1 MTRVGFAGGKIQQ
14 EPDWADSVTD
24 SADPQSDG
32 QFAQAIAALGW
43 LSDQVELDASSG
55 NSELAKMVETLNLA
69 RSYLMEF
76 AIHKALGLGNA
87 EALEA
92 TARRE
97 LAERGFQV
105 SAWGALN

>member
-1 MTRVGFAGGKIQQ
+1 M
-14 EPDWADSVTD
+14 TD

-43 LSDQVELDASSG
+43 LSDQVELDANSA

>member
-1 MTRVGFAGGKIQQ
+1 M
-14 EPDWADSVTD
+14 TD

-43 LSDQVELDASSG
+43 LSDQVELDTSSG
-55 NSELAKMVETLNLA
+55 NSELAKMVETLNFA